1 MKKKLLQT
9 IMMLSKGFLYGLVFQ
24 MLVVNFTSVIQA
36 KGQYKSIEE
45 VTIRLSAPS
54 LSIGQFFKEVER
66 KTPFKFAFD
75 NQRLDKSQIIRFDQ
89 QKGTVE
95 ESLIV
100 AGKQLKLSFRQI
112 NNTIDVIKRTES
124 EVKSISIMEMKPI
137 SGTVKDENGEGIPGA
152 TVLVVG
158 TSSGTATDIDGNF
171 SLDVDE
177 GAVLLVSFI
186 GYESQRVTVGNQS
199 SLFITLSEDQS
210 SLDEVVVVGYGTQK
224 SRDLT
229 TAVAKLSGEKL
240 EDRTGTITR
249 VDQALIG
256 ALAGVRV
263 QEVSGQ
269 PGRPL
274 SIKVRGT
281 GSITAGSEPLYVVD
295 GVPISGDL
303 DNIAVGN
310 IESIEVLKDAAA
322 SAIYGSRGANGVVII
337 TTKKGTSGAPVV
349 SIKTRYGF
357 QQVAKTYDVLNRDE
371 WIDFAVEERNNTYL
385 LNGGD
390 PNVPY
395 DDRPGGSRINPEWI
409 SNPGSFPDTDWQALI
424 SRTAPI
430 HNSQL
435 SISGGTDNTTYNVYA
450 DVFQQEGVIKHTDYN
465 RYSFKVNV
473 ETKIHERVKVGLN
486 ISPSFSIQ
494 NEADAEDVGGP
505 ISRAKF
511 LAPIVEPHLGTV
523 NTGGEP
529 YTRTDILVNPLA
541 WLEETD
547 DETKRFRTIGS
558 FYAELE
564 IIKNLSLRNATSADY
579 STGNNSFYKTNNVN
593 RDNGSYAQ
601 AATSLNTNLLN
612 ETLLSYS
619 IGNEN
624 HDFTAIAGFSAQK
637 FRNEN
642 TFSEVRGFPDDL
654 VKTLNAGTELIAAQ
668 STASEHSLLSYF
680 SRATYS
686 LNDRY
691 LVTASIRRDGSSR
704 FGGNNKWGWFPS
716 VSMGWRVSEENFMKS
731 VNVLNNLKLRA
742 SYGATGNYNIPN
754 YGYIGSLSQTNY
766 VLGDGTGSLVGGLS
780 PSSFSN
786 PELSWEKNNTLNLGV
801 DIGFLENR
809 FTLGV
814 DVYRSITRDLLLN
827 VPIPVISGFSST
839 LQNIGKVEN
848 KGLEFEL
855 GARVINTSDFS
866 WRIDGNLSFNR
877 NKVLELG
884 PEGAPIPG
892 FARGTSVTITQ
903 IGSPIGSY
911 FLIPVAGVFMTEEEL
926 NSSPKSKTQNVGDL
940 KYVDTNE
947 DGIITDDDK
956 QIVGK
961 NQPDFTW
968 GLTQT
973 IQYKNFDLSVMAYG
987 ESGNN
992 LLNESQGGAGRSH
1005 VGNVLGYWRDRYV
1018 SAENPGDGITPRAA
1032 VTSNLTT
1039 PSTFWLFDGSFWR
1052 IRNVSLGYNA
1062 PDVFLGNFRGAISGL
1077 RVYLSAENVFTKD
1090 NYFGNPQTGVR
1101 DNSLLV
1107 PGIDATNTYPLAKSL
1122 VLGLNITF

>member
-1 MKKKLLQT
+1 
-9 IMMLSKGFLYGLVFQ
+9 MM
-24 MLVVNFTSVIQA
+24 VVNFTSVIQA

-75 NQRLDKSQIIRFDQ
+75 NQRLDRSQIIRFDQ

-112 NNTIDVIKRTES
+112 NNTIDVIKRIDLE
-124 EVKSISIMEMKPI
+124 SISPKIAERKPI
-137 SGTVKDENGEGIPGA
+137 TGTVKDENGEAIPGA
-152 TVLVVG
+152 TVLIVG
-158 TSSGTATDIDGNF
+158 TNTGTATDIDGNF
-171 SLDVDE
+171 SLDVEE
-177 GAVLLVSFI
+177 GAEILISFI
-186 GYESQRVTVGNQS
+186 GFEPQKVVIGNQS
-199 SLFITLSEDQS
+199 KLTITMSEDQS

-269 PGRPL
+269 PGRAL

-303 DNIAVGN
+303 NNIAVGN

-337 TTKKGTSGAPVV
+337 TTERGASGAPVV
-349 SIKTRYGF
+349 SFKTRYGF

-395 DDRPGGSRINPEWI
+395 DERPGGSRINPEWI
-409 SNPGSFPDTDWQALI
+409 SNPESFPDTDWQALI

-435 SISGGTDNTTYNVYA
+435 SISGGTENTTYSVYA

-473 ETKIHERVKVGLN
+473 ETKIHEKVKIGLN
-486 ISPSFSIQ
+486 ISPSYSIQ
-494 NEADAEDVGGP
+494 NEADAENVGGP

-511 LAPIVEPHLGTV
+511 LAPIVEPHLGTI

-529 YTRTDILVNPLA
+529 YTRTDILVNPLV

-547 DETKRFRTIGS
+547 DKTKRFRTIGS
-558 FYAELE
+558 FYVDLE

-579 STGNNSFYKTNNVN
+579 SSGSNSFYKTNNVN
-593 RDNGSYAQ
+593 RNNGSYAQ
-601 AATSLNTNLLN
+601 AATLLNTNLLN

-619 IGNEN
+619 IGNDN
-624 HDFTAIAGFSAQK
+624 YDFTAIAGFSAQK

-716 VSMGWRVSEENFMKS
+716 VSMGWRISEESFM
-731 VNVLNNLKLRA
+731 NNINALNNLKLRA

-754 YGYIGSLSQTNY
+754 YGYIGTLSQTNY
-766 VLGDGTGSLVGGLS
+766 VLGDGTGNLMGGLS

-786 PELSWEKNNTLNLGV
+786 PELSWEKNNTLNIGV
-801 DIGFLENR
+801 DMGFLENR

-814 DVYRSITRDLLLN
+814 DLYRSITRDLLLN

-848 KGLEFEL
+848 KGVEFEL
-855 GARVINTSDFS
+855 GARVVSTSDFS

-884 PEGAPIPG
+884 PEGASIPG

-911 FLIPVAGVFMTEEEL
+911 FLIPVAGVFMSEEEL
-926 NSSPKSKTQNVGDL
+926 NASPKSKTQNVGDL

-947 DGIITDDDK
+947 DGVITDDDK

-968 GLTQT
+968 GLSQT

-992 LLNESQGGAGRSH
+992 LINESQGGAGRSH

-1018 SAENPGDGITPRAA
+1018 SAENPGDGNTPRAA

-1039 PSTFWLFDGSFWR
+1039 PSTFWMFDGSFWR

-1062 PDVFLGNFRGAISGL
+1062 PESFLGNFKGAVSGL

-1101 DNSLLV
+1101 NNSLLV